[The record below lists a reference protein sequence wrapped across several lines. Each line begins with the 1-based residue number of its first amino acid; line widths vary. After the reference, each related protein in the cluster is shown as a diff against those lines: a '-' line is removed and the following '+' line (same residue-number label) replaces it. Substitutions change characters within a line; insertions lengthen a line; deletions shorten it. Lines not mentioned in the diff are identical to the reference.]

1 MLIGSY
7 SGKETIYRILFFL
20 LFISINNTLQH
31 GGIPY
36 HLMTEIHGI
45 MLNPI
50 WFGYAWLHIGQV
62 AFALQFFPGVTIE
75 G

>member
-1 MLIGSY
+1 M
-7 SGKETIYRILFFL
+7 
-20 LFISINNTLQH
+20 LQH

-36 HLMTEIHGI
+36 HLMTEIHAI

-50 WFGYAWLHIGQV
+50 WFDYNYTCQV